1 MGGTH
6 PRSEGSSDVIVRRK
20 GPQHGRVRRDG
31 RVEPRVVVLTGT
43 GAGAGEAA
51 VVERGSAAPL
61 ILIPVPASEP
71 RWP

>member
-31 RVEPRVVVLTGT
+31 RVEPRVVVLTG
-43 GAGAGEAA
+43 AGAGEAA